1 MHEPFVCP
9 ICWALQNP
17 ENGKCLVCGKAYTV
31 FNGPPIVIDEFN
43 PSRDYYIPVIFQGRT
58 GHLIFRGRP
67 YIVQENNGRK
77 MFSSFTIEM
86 ESLDEDDPLFALT
99 LVN

>member
-31 FNGPPIVIDEFN
+31 FNGPPIVIDELN
-43 PSRDYYIPVIFQGRT
+43 SPRDYYIPIVFQNRA

-67 YIVQENNGRK
+67 SITQEEYGGR
-77 MFSSFTIEM
+77 MISNFTIEM
-86 ESLDEDDPLFALT
+86 ESLDEDDPLFTLT
-99 LVN
+99 LAN